1 MLRTKSSIALS
12 TTVALASLA
21 LLGSAC
27 DVQDDVDTLGPA
39 FEQLDDENED
49 APLEYDDEPSLAP
62 EAPPHDAED
71 AGKKTAAVGLTGEI
85 EPVAALGWI
94 EAVSEETPPATC
106 DGNGAAIWVDC
117 MGSNCDDVQ
126 LFCGSH
132 SGTPGARSWST
143 WFSEEGTSWRICP
156 GTEYVTG
163 ISCRGWWCDD
173 VSIECTDLGLSA
185 QTCWWSSYF
194 KSNDPLFQAP
204 TGHLIAGMQCKGAYC
219 DEMRFFTCEV

>member
-1 MLRTKSSIALS
+1 MKLHTLPRSLRFHTAI
-12 TTVALASLA
+12 ALASLA

-27 DVQDDVDTLGPA
+27 DPTDDGLDPA
-39 FEQLDDENED
+39 ELLEDEDLDDE
-49 APLEYDDEPSLAP
+49 APIETSLAARP
-62 EAPPHDAED
+62 EAPPEDARD
-71 AGKKTAAVGLTGEI
+71 AGKASAPGSLTTTSG
-85 EPVAALGWI
+85 PVAALGWI

-126 LFCGSH
+126 MFCGSH
-132 SGTPGARSWST
+132 SGTPGTRSWTT

-163 ISCRGWWCDD
+163 IACKGYWCDD

-185 QTCWWSSYF
+185 QSCWWSSYF
-194 KSNDPLFQAP
+194 KSNDPIFQAP
-204 TGHLIAGMQCKGAYC
+204 SGHLIAGMQCKGAYC
-219 DEMRFFTCEV
+219 DEMRYFTCEV